1 MKFQFPLE
9 KAKWIKRYKR
19 FMVDLTLP
27 NGEELT
33 VHSANTGSMKN
44 CYVEGGD
51 AWYWDS
57 KNEKRKYPH
66 SLELTETPSGH
77 VACINTSRPNYL
89 VAEAI
94 ENKVVKE
101 LQDYQNLKMEV
112 KYGDEKSRIDIL
124 LTGGKKDIYV
134 EVKNTTLLENTR
146 DGVVVESGV
155 ELGVE
160 SGDAPG
166 NATEGIGFFPDSV
179 SDRAS
184 KHLRELMLMVEQ
196 GHRGVIFFCVNHT
209 GIKEVRPADHID
221 PTYGQLLREAKKKG
235 VEILAY
241 GSHITDEEI
250 VLKDAIPVVLP

>member
-1 MKFQFPLE
+1 MKFEFPLQ

-27 NGEELT
+27 NGDELT

-44 CYVEGGD
+44 CFVEAGD

-94 ENKVVKE
+94 KNGTAKE
-101 LQDYQNLKMEV
+101 LQDYDTLKMEV
-112 KYGDEKSRIDIL
+112 RYGDEKSRIDIL
-124 LTGGKKDIYV
+124 LSGGEKNIYV
-134 EVKNTTLLENTR
+134 EVKNTTLLENTSNGIV
-146 DGVVVESGV
+146 DSNGSAE
-155 ELGVE
+155 
-160 SGDAPG
+160 
-166 NATEGIGFFPDSV
+166 EGIGYFPDSV
-179 SDRAS
+179 SERAS
-184 KHLRELMLMVEQ
+184 KHLRELMRMVEE

-221 PTYGQLLREAKKKG
+221 PTYGQLLREAKQKG

-250 VLKDAIPVVLP
+250 ILKTFIPVVLP

>member
-1 MKFQFPLE
+1 MKFEFPLQ

-27 NGEELT
+27 NEEVLT

-44 CYVEGGD
+44 CYVENGG

-94 ENKVVKE
+94 ENKTVSE
-101 LQDYQNLKMEV
+101 LQDYEKMKMEV
-112 KYGDEKSRIDIL
+112 RYGDEKSRIDIL
-124 LTGGKKDIYV
+124 LSGGDKDIYV
-134 EVKNTTLLENTR
+134 EVKNTTLLENTK
-146 DGVVVESGV
+146 DGVPTDE
-155 ELGVE
+155 
-160 SGDAPG
+160 GDAS
-166 NATEGIGFFPDSV
+166 EGIGYFPDSV
-179 SDRAS
+179 SERAS
-184 KHLRELMLMVEQ
+184 KHLRELMRMVEE

-209 GIKEVRPADHID
+209 GIKQVRPADHID
-221 PTYGQLLREAKKKG
+221 KVYGQLLREAKQKG

-241 GSHITDEEI
+241 RSHITDDEI